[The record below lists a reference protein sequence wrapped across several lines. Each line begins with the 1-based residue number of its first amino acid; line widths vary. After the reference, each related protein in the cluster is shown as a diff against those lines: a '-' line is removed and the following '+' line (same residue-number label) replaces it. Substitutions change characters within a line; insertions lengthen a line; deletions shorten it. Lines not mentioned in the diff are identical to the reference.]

1 MSKANLVAAIVAN
14 GDGSI
19 TKTTAGKLVESC
31 FSAIREGLKTNGRFA
46 LPTIGTLSVIQ
57 ASARESRNPRT
68 GAKVSVPARK
78 KVKFSESSEMKSFAS
93 GCKVA

>member
-1 MSKANLVAAIVAN
+1 MSKANLVAAIVTTSDNAI
-14 GDGSI
+14 S
-19 TKTTAGKLVESC
+19 KTTASKLVDAC
-31 FSAIREGLKTNGRFA
+31 FNAIKIGLKNDGRFA
-46 LPTIGTLSVIQ
+46 LPTIGTLSVMQ

-78 KVKFSESSEMKSFAS
+78 KVKFSEASEIKSFAT

>member
-14 GDGSI
+14 GI
-19 TKTTAGKLVESC
+19 TKTTASKLVESC
-31 FSAIREGLKTNGRFA
+31 FGAIREGLKANGRFA

-78 KVKFSESSEMKSFAS
+78 KVKFSEASEIKSFAS

>member
-1 MSKANLVAAIVAN
+1 MSKANLVAAIVSAA
-14 GDGSI
+14 DGNI

-31 FSAIREGLKTNGRFA
+31 FGAIREGLQTSGRFA

-78 KVKFSESSEMKSFAS
+78 KVKFTETSEIKSFAS